1 MEEKSELIREIYA
14 VLKGTQGNTFETTL
28 HKAAEKALLKLLE

>member
-1 MEEKSELIREIYA
+1 MAERADLIREIF
-14 VLKGTQGNTFETTL
+14 VVWNTSGDITDV